1 MIEVMN
7 DIESEDKFECV
18 SGCGYCSNTEKIIKT
33 KFDDEECT
41 EEKYKV

>member
-1 MIEVMN
+1 VIGVMN
-7 DIESEDKFECV
+7 NIQSEDKFECV
-18 SGCGYCSNTEKIIKT
+18 PGFGYCSNTEEIIKT